1 MYAPVS
7 MPAFLPAGPGLS
19 LRPWRARDAR
29 ELIDAYRDPLLRQF
43 TRTWPEDEAGA
54 RAWLAREEAGARD
67 GSRYS
72 FAVEL
77 AAQAPDGTGPA
88 PSGVRDPAATGLLAG
103 CVVLKVSPHDDDRP
117 ARTDT
122 AEVGYWTTASV
133 RGRGLA
139 GRAVL
144 ALADWAFTA
153 LPALT
158 RLELLHQVDN
168 EPSCRVAEK
177 AGLPA
182 PRDAG
187 AAAAGVPA
195 AGPRPRT
202 AASRRLI
209 TPQGRRRRAGSRV

>member
-103 CVVLKVSPHDDDRP
+103 FASSSRSSRTTTTARP
-117 ARTDT
+117 APTPPRSAT
-122 AEVGYWTTASV
+122 
-133 RGRGLA
+133 GR
-139 GRAVL
+139 
-144 ALADWAFTA
+144 
-153 LPALT
+153 P
-158 RLELLHQVDN
+158 
-168 EPSCRVAEK
+168 
-177 AGLPA
+177 
-182 PRDAG
+182 PRYAAG
-187 AAAAGVPA
+187 AWRAAPSWPSPTGRSPPC
-195 AGPRPRT
+195 PR
-202 AASRRLI
+202 
-209 TPQGRRRRAGSRV
+209 

>member
-7 MPAFLPAGPGLS
+7 TPAFLPAGPGLS

-29 ELIDAYRDPLLRQF
+29 ELIDAYRDPLLRKF
-43 TRTWPEDEAGA
+43 TRTWPADEAGA

-88 PSGVRDPAATGLLAG
+88 PSGVRDPAATGILAG
-103 CVVLKVSPHDDDRP
+103 CVVLKTFPPDDRP

-144 ALADWAFTA
+144 ALSDWAFTA
-153 LPALT
+153 LPALA

-177 AGLPA
+177 AGFPLHETLAPQPPVFPLPGHVHV
-182 PRDAG
+182 R
-187 AAAAGVPA
+187 
-195 AGPRPRT
+195 PRPR
-202 AASRRLI
+202 A
-209 TPQGRRRRAGSRV
+209 

>member
-1 MYAPVS
+1 

-88 PSGVRDPAATGLLAG
+88 PSGVREPAATGLLAS
-103 CVVLKVSPHDDDRP
+103 CVVLKVFPHDDDRP

-139 GRAVL
+139 RPCRTGPRRLGVHRPA
-144 ALADWAFTA
+144 ALA
-153 LPALT
+153 

-177 AGLPA
+177 AGFPHHETLAPHPPVFPLPGHVHVR
-182 PRDAG
+182 PR
-187 AAAAGVPA
+187 PA
-195 AGPRPRT
+195 A
-202 AASRRLI
+202 
-209 TPQGRRRRAGSRV
+209 

>member
-103 CVVLKVSPHDDDRP
+103 CVVLKVFPHDDDRP

-177 AGLPA
+177 AGFPHHETLAPQPPVFPLPGHVHV
-182 PRDAG
+182 R
-187 AAAAGVPA
+187 
-195 AGPRPRT
+195 PRPV
-202 AASRRLI
+202 A
-209 TPQGRRRRAGSRV
+209 